1 MKPEKNE
8 KKYYSKEISKN
19 CQKTDEEA
27 VPGPLQPGSEARQ
40 RGLQEVR
47 RGSSAASPGTA
58 RVHVRDRGP
67 RAQVPGIIFDSIFQF
82 KIFFNN

>member
-1 MKPEKNE
+1 MKNQTRKSGAAYQSYPR
-8 KKYYSKEISKN
+8 
-19 CQKTDEEA
+19 EA
-27 VPGPLQPGSEARQ
+27 VPGRLQPGSEARQ

-58 RVHVRDRGP
+58 RVHIWGHGP
-67 RAQVPGIIFDSIFQF
+67 RGEVPGIIFDSIFQF

>member
-1 MKPEKNE
+1 MHSGAAFQSYPL
-8 KKYYSKEISKN
+8 
-19 CQKTDEEA
+19 DA

-58 RVHVRDRGP
+58 RVPFCGHGP
-67 RAQVPGIIFDSIFQF
+67 RAEVPGIIFDSIFQF
-82 KIFFNN
+82 KQEN